1 MLELVECVV
10 EVGDE
15 EMDWISCFPES
26 DAQTHLESLV
36 FDCVECPVNFDA
48 LERLVARSPLLRKL
62 RLNRYVSMSQ
72 LHRLMHRA
80 PQLTH
85 LGTGS
90 FSASELDQELDFA
103 SAFASCK
110 SLVCLSGFREF
121 WADYLPAIYPA
132 CANLIS
138 LNFSFAD
145 ISADQLKSVIR
156 HCHKLQTFWVS
167 FVLFLCSLYELNW
180 ELVLWCLAFP
190 CLLAV

>member
-110 SLVCLSGFREF
+110 SLVCLSGFREI
-121 WADYLPAIYPA
+121 WPDYLPAIYPA

-138 LNFSFAD
+138 LNFSYAD
-145 ISADQLKSVIR
+145 ISADQLISVIR

-167 FVLFLCSLYELNW
+167 FVLFGLLYGLNW
-180 ELVLWCLAFP
+180 ELEIRN
-190 CLLAV
+190 